1 MRTTMRRVGP
11 MVTAGVVASILVAC
25 GGVQTNPPTTTY
37 VGASTG
43 TIVQPSGLYDI
54 DQDNDCAVAT
64 PPAPDPVAR
73 WNAMSPTD
81 RRFPF
86 TGFEIWRNTS
96 TGCTSSRLDV
106 YRAYATFNMASIAN
120 LRGLVTKAELIVGP
134 RALPAAVGAH
144 PQCVAFTGG
153 AGALERFG
161 PATEG
166 NVPAFNPGGSVI
178 VLPPPVPSGGSPV
191 VTGQPFPVSTNVVFT
206 VPTPWAVGTVAGA
219 TNPTTTT
226 ATGQGPAVFVV
237 DVTGAVNAAINA
249 NVARMT
255 YAVTSAF
262 PGPLTAIA
270 TGGLDC
276 RTPVDFRL
284 AVTHY

>member
-43 TIVQPSGLYDI
+43 TMVRTSGLVDA

-64 PPAPDPVAR
+64 PPAPDPQAR
-73 WNAMSPTD
+73 WAAMSPTD
-81 RRFPF
+81 RQFPL
-86 TGFEIWRNTS
+86 TGFEIWRNLS
-96 TGCTSSRLDV
+96 PGCTTSRLDV

-120 LRGLVTKAELIVGP
+120 LRGLVTRAELIVGP
-134 RALPAAVGAH
+134 RALPAGVGAH

-161 PATEG
+161 PATES
-166 NVPAFNPGGSVI
+166 NVPPFNPGGSLV
-178 VLPPPVPSGGSPV
+178 VMPPSA
-191 VTGQPFPVSTNVVFT
+191 QAFPVSTNVVFT
-206 VPTPWAVGTVAGA
+206 VPTPWAVGAVAGA

-226 ATGQGPAVFVV
+226 ATGQGPAAFVV
-237 DVTGAVNAAINA
+237 DVTGAVNAAING
-249 NVARMT
+249 NMARMT

-262 PGPLTAIA
+262 PGPLTASA

-276 RTPVDFRL
+276 RTPVEFRL